1 MKRLILPTL
10 AALMFANCGNA
21 TNANKEGTDSASQ
34 SAVEETSV
42 QAEKTPISPY
52 TLEGIKKALD
62 SEDFDFDKYVYALED
77 VDGDGTPEMFI
88 REKVKDYNSYYA
100 LCIGS
105 GKPELIC
112 ERSSGGVE
120 EFQYGDGFL
129 CHYEEHTGGMSNN
142 TTYYILEKSKVKMT
156 LSSSYYCDW
165 SDWKEG
171 DPEPDAEEEWSVE
184 RDGKVIST
192 KEADYNK
199 YVPEGGR
206 ESLYNLDGWKSF
218 PASKADNKKSD
229 FDVLQK
235 SGRISREL
243 VPSDWEN
250 VSIAEGDL
258 NKDGKKDLVILGLPT
273 YKENMKTREDG
284 YVYNFNSPVIGIYLR
299 DKDDFKYELFAQS
312 DKIIPAMDEF
322 MSIEEMSVEIK
333 SNGVLWI
340 KYQDFHSAGT
350 ADVNTITCLY
360 RFQDGDFYLIG
371 EESKGFSRY
380 THATETT
387 SYNYLT
393 NKCVTT
399 IKKEEGASPKP
410 KTETIEKKPLR
421 KFTEGM
427 QL

>member
-1 MKRLILPTL
+1 MKRLIIPTL
-10 AALMFANCGNA
+10 AVLLFANCGNA
-21 TNANKEGTDSASQ
+21 TNSNKEGTDSASQ
-34 SAVEETSV
+34 STEETTLV

-52 TLEGIKKALD
+52 TLEGIKKALERD
-62 SEDFDFDKYVYALED
+62 DFDFDKYVYIFED

-88 REKVKDYNSYYA
+88 REKVKDYNEYFA

-105 GKPELIC
+105 GKPELIF
-112 ERSSGGVE
+112 ERESGGVE

-129 CHYEEHTGGMSNN
+129 FHYGEHTGGMS
-142 TTYYILEKSKVKMT
+142 TLVKYYILEKSKVKMT
-156 LSSSYYCDW
+156 LTSSYYCDW
-165 SDWKEG
+165 SNWKED
-171 DPEPDAEEEWSVE
+171 DPEPVPEEEWMVE

-312 DKIIPAMDEF
+312 DNIIPAMDEF

-350 ADVNTITCLY
+350 ADVNTTTYLY

-371 EESKGFSRY
+371 EENKGFSRY

-393 NKCVTT
+393 NKRVTT

-410 KTETIEKKPLR
+410 KTEAIEKKPLR
-421 KFTEGM
+421 KFSE
-427 QL
+427 